1 MAGMDHGVTQ
11 TDAANTALGAPM
23 ALMTVRVTKDATS
36 SPQLPTTLA
45 KAGFYTAANAINTN
59 RPRTFE
65 LKQKNMQWF
74 INGRQ
79 WEMNDAADDE
89 TVKAGALEI
98 WELVNATSPDEQMHT
113 LGMAHPFHIHGV
125 QFQVLER
132 TLLDDDLLKLGYAT
146 VSDGYVNDG
155 WKDTV
160 LLMPGERVK
169 LLIKIG
175 MHTGLF
181 AYHCHNL
188 EHEDMGMMRN
198 YRVMS

>member
-1 MAGMDHGVTQ
+1 MTLVTI
-11 TDAANTALGAPM
+11 
-23 ALMTVRVTKDATS
+23 RVTKEANE
-36 SPQLPTTLA
+36 SPKLPKTLA
-45 KAGFYTAANAINTN
+45 KPSFYTVASAINTDQ
-59 RPRTFE
+59 PRTFE

-79 WEMNDAADDE
+79 WEMDKAAADE
-89 TVKAGALEI
+89 TVKADTLEV
-98 WELVNATSPDEQMHT
+98 WEIVNAISPGEQMHT

-132 TLLDDDLLKLGYAT
+132 KLLDDKLLKLAYAT
-146 VSDGYVNDG
+146 VSDGYVNEG

-160 LLMPGERVK
+160 MLMPGERAK
-169 LLIKIG
+169 LLIKFG
-175 MHTGLF
+175 KHTGLF

-198 YRVMS
+198 YKVVA